1 MDTFLLLISK
11 YGYIGIFVS
20 LMFGI
25 IGIPVPDETL
35 LTFAGYLVH
44 EGYLKL
50 IPTILIAF
58 LGSTSG
64 ITVSYILGRTLG
76 VRVIKRYGKYFHFT
90 EERLEKTHQWFEKIG
105 RWSLTIGY
113 FIPGIRH
120 VTAISAGSSNL
131 NYYEFA
137 IFAYSGGLLWTI
149 TFVLTGYYVGKE
161 WSKYVG
167 KVESNAALI
176 IGIILVLSA
185 IIYMIRYLYKRK
197 RNK

>member
-1 MDTFLLLISK
+1 MNTFLLLISK

-25 IGIPVPDETL
+25 IGVPVPDETL

-64 ITVSYILGRTLG
+64 ITVSYVLGRTLG

-90 EERLEKTHQWFEKIG
+90 EERLEKTHLWFEKIG
-105 RWSLTIGY
+105 RWSLTVGY

-120 VTAISAGSSNL
+120 VTAIFAGSSKL

-137 IFAYSGGLLWTI
+137 IFAYSGGLIWTI

-161 WSKYVG
+161 WNKYVG

-176 IGIILVLSA
+176 IGIILALSA
-185 IIYMIRYLYKRK
+185 VVYLITYFYKKK
-197 RNK
+197 RNT